1 MLSTRPKSYVPV
13 DWGVKAK
20 QSVLGKP
27 ELLNVEFCNVTDHSV
42 LFIFSEETFSLETK
56 YFLLGGISV
65 TVGVVAGLVG
75 GKAKSGVSKIYTK
88 IQKQVNLPEQRFHVM
103 PGGGIR
109 VKIRW
114 GGFNGVTAITKW
126 NGAWC
131 VVHYQNKQI
140 ENSDRTIHFMDK
152 HYDKVSKVVPRNDRK
167 KERSSMKKPSEKKN
181 SSGYSKSPYY
191 KVGGE
196 FNGDSE
202 SSRSVSLTNRLGAGD
217 P

>member
-42 LFIFSEETFSLETK
+42 LFILSEETFSLETK

-114 GGFNGVTAITKW
+114 GGGLMVSLQSRSGTVLGVLSTIRTNKLKTAIGQSILWINTTTK
-126 NGAWC
+126 
-131 VVHYQNKQI
+131 Y
-140 ENSDRTIHFMDK
+140 
-152 HYDKVSKVVPRNDRK
+152 PRLSLVMTGRK
-167 KERSSMKKPSEKKN
+167 KDLP
-181 SSGYSKSPYY
+181 
-191 KVGGE
+191 
-196 FNGDSE
+196 
-202 SSRSVSLTNRLGAGD
+202 
-217 P
+217 